1 MHTTGVINPSGTE
14 NSFDDDNQLADKT
27 VSHSMLFFFSS
38 RRRHTR
44 FKCDWSSDVCS
55 SDLPACPHLYE
66 QFEDLDKQAHAARLG
81 MWAFLASELLLF
93 AGLLTLYA
101 SYRVMYPLD
110 LDRKSV
116 V

>member
-27 VSHSMLFFFSS
+27 KTHTLLFFFSS

-55 SDLPACPHLYE
+55 SDLQICREASTKKIGVLIDAEETWIQDPVDVLTILMME
-66 QFEDLDKQAHAARLG
+66 QFNKQ
-81 MWAFLASELLLF
+81 SVVVYN
-93 AGLLTLYA
+93 TIQLY
-101 SYRVMYPLD
+101 R
-110 LDRKSV
+110 DRKSV